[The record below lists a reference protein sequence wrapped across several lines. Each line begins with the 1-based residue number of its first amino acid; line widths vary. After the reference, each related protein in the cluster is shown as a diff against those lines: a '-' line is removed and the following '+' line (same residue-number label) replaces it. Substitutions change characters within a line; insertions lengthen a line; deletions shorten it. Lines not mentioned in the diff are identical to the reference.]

1 MTEDSHLPDPT
12 SNSQDAEKPRLRG
25 LGLSGKLLLLTIL
38 FVMVSEVLIYAPS
51 MANFR
56 VTWLEDRVGQA
67 RLAARVFD
75 AAPEASVSPDLQE
88 RLLDDIG
95 AFTLAVRRGSTR
107 QLLAASE
114 MPEMVVVTVDLREI
128 GVMPAIVEAFALLF
142 TNDPGPMRVVGALEG
157 LEQPKTGVPPPAD
170 DSGYGSFI
178 EIVIDQKPLQEAMLA
193 YSLNILTLSIIISI
207 ITAGLVYLSLT
218 WLLVRPMRRFTR
230 AMVDFR
236 SNPEDSRRVIAPSGR
251 SDEIGIAENELQ
263 TMQRDLSGML
273 AQKNRL
279 AALGLAVSKI
289 SHDLRNMLSAAQ
301 LIGDRVGEIEDP
313 AVQRFAPKLVG
324 TLDRAIGF
332 CADTLRYGRAQEP
345 APKQGDVDLK
355 KLVDEL
361 RDTVLPAGV
370 EQLEGIAFYNAVEP
384 GLTVY
389 ADPDHLFRV
398 LINLCRNAVQ
408 ALEGRGLTTPDGDWI
423 AVRAE
428 HDGDKTRILL
438 ADGGPGVPD
447 KARATL
453 FQPFGDTTR
462 VGGSGL
468 GLAIAAELIRAHG
481 GRIGLVDEQE
491 QAAAMIP
498 EHFAH
503 KSDGT
508 ADSML
513 PSGPVG
519 AVFEI
524 VLPR

>member
-1 MTEDSHLPDPT
+1 MTEDSHRPDP
-12 SNSQDAEKPRLRG
+12 SHSSQDAEKPRLRG

-38 FVMVSEVLIYAPS
+38 FVMISEVLIYAPS

-56 VTWLEDRVGQA
+56 VTWLEDRLGQA

-75 AAPEASVSPDLQE
+75 AAPEANVSPDLQE
-88 RLLDDIG
+88 HLLDDIG

-114 MPEMVVVTVDLREI
+114 MPDMVVITVDLRQV
-128 GVMPAIVEAFALLF
+128 GAMPAIVDAFTLLV
-142 TNDPGPMRVVGALEG
+142 TNDPGPMRLIGALGG
-157 LEQPKTGVPPPAD
+157 LEEPNGGASPPAETGGLGD
-170 DSGYGSFI
+170 FI
-178 EIVIDQKPLQEAMLA
+178 EIVLDQKPLRDAMLT

-236 SNPEDSRRVIAPSGR
+236 SNPEDSRRIISPTDRG
-251 SDEIGIAENELQ
+251 DEIGIAERELQ
-263 TMQRDLSGML
+263 TMQQDLSGML
-273 AQKNRL
+273 AQKTRL

-301 LIGDRVGEIEDP
+301 LIGDRVGEIDDP

-345 APKQGDVDLK
+345 APRRRDVDLG
-355 KLVDEL
+355 KLVDDL
-361 RDTVLPAGV
+361 RDTLLPSGV
-370 EQLEGIAFYNAVEP
+370 DGAPRIAFHNGIAP
-384 GLTVY
+384 DLTVN

-408 ALEGRGLTTPDGDWI
+408 ALEGRGLTAPEADWI
-423 AVRAE
+423 ALWAD
-428 HDGDKTRILL
+428 HDADETRILL
-438 ADGGPGVPD
+438 ADGGPGVPE

-462 VGGSGL
+462 IGGSGL
-468 GLAIAAELIRAHG
+468 GLAIAAELVRAHG
-481 GRIGLVDEQE
+481 GRIRLLDAPET
-491 QAAAMIP
+491 AAALTP
-498 EHFAH
+498 ERLARLAGSAGGSAH
-503 KSDGT
+503 
-508 ADSML
+508 
-513 PSGPVG
+513 PSGSAG

-524 VLPR
+524 ALPR